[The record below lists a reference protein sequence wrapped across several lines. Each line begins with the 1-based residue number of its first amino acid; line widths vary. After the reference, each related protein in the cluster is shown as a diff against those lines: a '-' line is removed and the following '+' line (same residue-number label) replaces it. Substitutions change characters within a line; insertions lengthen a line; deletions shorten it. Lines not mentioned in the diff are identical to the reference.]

1 MKFQQTF
8 SVSSDGEKNVT
19 LFVSLLGIQTGRK
32 KDGKESRPHIFVL
45 MLTLLSGTNP
55 CLSDLKGRQKVAR
68 TVLSHALLFLGKMLM
83 VMLEYG
89 ANTYNDNVKYH
100 LNLDISSCT
109 TSPQ

>member
-1 MKFQQTF
+1 
-8 SVSSDGEKNVT
+8 
-19 LFVSLLGIQTGRK
+19 
-32 KDGKESRPHIFVL
+32 

-109 TSPQ
+109 TSPQCMCCPFVQESLGDVT